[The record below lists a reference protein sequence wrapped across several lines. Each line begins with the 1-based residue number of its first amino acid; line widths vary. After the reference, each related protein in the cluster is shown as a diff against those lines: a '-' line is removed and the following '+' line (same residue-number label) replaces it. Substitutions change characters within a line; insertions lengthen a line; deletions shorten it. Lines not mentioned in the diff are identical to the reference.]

1 MHVVVKLWVPPSVQ
15 CIYSY
20 TCKLATCSKYVCKF
34 WQERSPSWLQ
44 KETEKCKC
52 LSVCAIMLYRSLKG
66 FLRVS
71 KTYTKLFKRLLK
83 DWSFKRTSIE
93 LQESFK
99 RASRGLQEISRWA
112 PREHH
117 MPCHREWKEKKIVQL
132 TPSMI
137 LSSMTVPD
145 YGKMCPNF
153 CIGENLK
160 IPNPWPL
167 IGPKTEGS
175 SQMRPS
181 QGLWLVELNLP

>member
-1 MHVVVKLWVPPSVQ
+1 MHLLVKLWVPPSVQ

-52 LSVCAIMLYRSLKG
+52 LSVCAIMLYRS
-66 FLRVS
+66 
-71 KTYTKLFKRLLK
+71 KLFKRLLK

-99 RASRGLQEISRWA
+99 RASFKRSPEERQER
-112 PREHH
+112 H
-117 MPCHREWKEKKIVQL
+117 MPCHRECKEKKIVQL

-181 QGLWLVELNLP
+181 QGLWLVELNFP

>member
-1 MHVVVKLWVPPSVQ
+1 M
-15 CIYSY
+15 
-20 TCKLATCSKYVCKF
+20 LAREMQMFV
-34 WQERSPSWLQ
+34 
-44 KETEKCKC
+44 C

-71 KTYTKLFKRLLK
+71 KTYTTLFKRLLN

-99 RASRGLQEISRWA
+99 RASFKRSPGERQ
-112 PREHH
+112 EHH
-117 MPCHREWKEKKIVQL
+117 MPCHRECKEKKIVQL

-145 YGKMCPNF
+145 YGNMCPNF

-181 QGLWLVELNLP
+181 QGL

>member
-1 MHVVVKLWVPPSVQ
+1 MHVEVKLWVPPLVQ
-15 CIYSY
+15 CIYYY

-44 KETEKCKC
+44 KEPKKCKC
-52 LSVCAIMLYRSLKG
+52 LSVCAIMLYRSLKW

-83 DWSFKRTSIE
+83 DWSFKRTSRELQKSFKRASRE

-99 RASRGLQEISRWA
+99 RASRELQESAKRA
-112 PREHH
+112 PNALSFRMQRE
-117 MPCHREWKEKKIVQL
+117 KNVQL

-153 CIGENLK
+153 WYRGN
-160 IPNPWPL
+160 
-167 IGPKTEGS
+167 
-175 SQMRPS
+175 
-181 QGLWLVELNLP
+181 